1 MADPTET
8 RLRKPVPDAASAN
21 GRRGDVDDQEAL
33 IRHISGGAMQTQHVF
48 VVIIRF
54 CRMTGFKPASTRCR
68 FRNRSSWADAG

>member
-48 VVIIRF
+48 VVIHPVLPHDRLQ
-54 CRMTGFKPASTRCR
+54 ASLHQM
-68 FRNRSSWADAG
+68 